1 MSSFLKTSFIH
12 DETAPSGSLVLL
24 LKRSFSRQHHLHF
37 FLVFSQVPRLSPRIV
52 CFALG
57 LLQRQTGIA
66 GNVSIYKLLITVGWR
81 TVWTRFSDN
90 RFSKKVQLSRHR
102 GPHRTKKKFSHA
114 ICLCLVRVRKV
125 HVLYIARVQSCSRAL
140 WRSGLGRRATAPALH
155 DHERDEMVE
164 PCPAPPMPRGALRR
178 LDRLAYGRSPRPV
191 DRGLSSDRAGRLRSI
206 QTSKVSSKSIFLFC
220 RKCAICDFPSET
232 SATPLPPFRNAL
244 RLEKNCELMRCSLN

>member
-1 MSSFLKTSFIH
+1 MVSAYSWY
-12 DETAPSGSLVLL
+12 LVERENFENRPRP
-24 LKRSFSRQHHLHF
+24 KFFSACARL
-37 FLVFSQVPRLSPRIV
+37 PRWP
-52 CFALG
+52 
-57 LLQRQTGIA
+57 
-66 GNVSIYKLLITVGWR
+66 W
-81 TVWTRFSDN
+81 
-90 RFSKKVQLSRHR
+90 
-102 GPHRTKKKFSHA
+102 
-114 ICLCLVRVRKV
+114 
-125 HVLYIARVQSCSRAL
+125 
-140 WRSGLGRRATAPALH
+140 PALH

-244 RLEKNCELMRCSLN
+244 RLEKNCELMRCSLTENKTTPKIYKITVLFQVAILNVVSIHSSGLLLLPWPKNQLQARYSSWGRYTVRSRDVVRYRRPSATQACNAQLLRVTSMFSRSGYRTISHDRTVLILMNISPTVIFWPR